1 MRPPVKEPFV
11 KLDVPLVL
19 ASRSPRRVE
28 LLASVGI
35 EVMGRPC
42 DVNEDPL
49 SGEAPLAY
57 VERITRSKL
66 VAARRAAESGLSGR
80 HALLVADTTV
90 TIDGAIL
97 GKPADERDARSMLE
111 RLVGRTHEV
120 LTCYGLAL
128 VPSAAEATV
137 RTVRTSVTMRPA
149 QPSEIDA
156 YVASG
161 EPFGKAGAY
170 AIQGLGALFV
180 ERIDGSYTG
189 VVGLPLSE
197 VVQDLARLGIA
208 RLDTDELSAAEAGA
222 AELRS

>member
-1 MRPPVKEPFV
+1 MRPPVKQPFV
-11 KLDVPLVL
+11 KLAVPLVL

-42 DVNEDPL
+42 DVDEDPL
-49 SGEAPLAY
+49 PGEAPLAY
-57 VERITRSKL
+57 VERITRCKL
-66 VAARRAAESGLSGR
+66 LAAERAAESGLSGR

-97 GKPADERDARSMLE
+97 GKPADEHEAKSMLE
-111 RLVGRTHEV
+111 RLAGRTHEV

-128 VPSAAEATV
+128 VSGAAAAPVGAV
-137 RTVRTSVTMRPA
+137 RTVCTRVTMRSA
-149 QPSEIDA
+149 SSSEIDA

-180 ERIDGSYTG
+180 ERIDGSYSA
-189 VVGLPLSE
+189 VVGLPVCE

-208 RLDTDELSAAEAGA
+208 
-222 AELRS
+222 ELRTAEPRA

>member
-1 MRPPVKEPFV
+1 MRPPVTEPFV
-11 KLDVPLVL
+11 KLTVPLVL

-42 DVNEDPL
+42 DVDEDPL
-49 SGEAPLAY
+49 PGEAPLAY

-66 VAARRAAESGLSGR
+66 SAAQRAAESGLSGR

-97 GKPADERDARSMLE
+97 GKPADEREAKRMLE
-111 RLVGRTHEV
+111 RLAGRTHEV

-128 VPSAAEATV
+128 VSGTTTATVSVV
-137 RTVRTSVTMRPA
+137 RTVRTGVTMRSASPR
-149 QPSEIDA
+149 EIDA

-180 ERIDGSYTG
+180 ERIDGSYSA
-189 VVGLPLSE
+189 VVGLPVCE
-197 VVQDLARLGIA
+197 VVQDLVALGV
-208 RLDTDELSAAEAGA
+208 
-222 AELRS
+222 AELCA